1 MANTTCLETKVRNM
15 TGKKATFG
23 FLPPHGKTLA
33 AGEEYTFFG
42 SLTGLLQ
49 AITSKRK
56 RTAFENALKNGYIVV
71 VSSPSIFLYDE
82 TLDVTK
88 TIKVDNGSVS
98 TADPC
103 GVAYSS
109 SI

>member
-1 MANTTCLETKVRNM
+1 MADSTCLETKVRNM
-15 TGKKATFG
+15 SGKAAVFG
-23 FLPPHGKTLA
+23 FLPPHGKKLA
-33 AGEEYTFFG
+33 AGDEYTFFG
-42 SLTGLLQ
+42 SMTGLLQ

-56 RTAFENALKNGYIVV
+56 REAFIAAVKSGDIVV
-71 VSSPSIFLYDE
+71 VSTPSPLFYDE

-88 TIKVDNGSVS
+88 TIKVANNSIS

-103 GVAYSS
+103 GITYSS

>member
-1 MANTTCLETKVRNM
+1 MADSTCLETKVRNM
-15 TGKKATFG
+15 SGKDVVFG
-23 FLPPHGKTLA
+23 FLPPHGKKLA
-33 AGEEYTFFG
+33 AGAEYVFFG

-49 AITSKRK
+49 SITSKRR
-56 RTAFENALKNGYIVV
+56 RTAFINAVKSGDLVV
-71 VSSPSIFLYDE
+71 VSTPSPLFYDE

-88 TIKVDNGSVS
+88 TIKVANNSIS

-103 GVAYSS
+103 GIAYSS

>member
-1 MANTTCLETKVRNM
+1 MS
-15 TGKKATFG
+15 GKAAVFG
-23 FLPPHGKTLA
+23 FLPPHGKKLA
-33 AGEEYTFFG
+33 AGDEYTFFG
-42 SLTGLLQ
+42 SMTGLLQ

-56 RTAFENALKNGYIVV
+56 REAFIAAVKSGDIVV
-71 VSSPSIFLYDE
+71 VSTPSPLFYDE

-88 TIKVDNGSVS
+88 TIKVANNSIS

-103 GVAYSS
+103 GIAYSS

>member
-1 MANTTCLETKVRNM
+1 MS
-15 TGKKATFG
+15 GKTAVFG
-23 FLPPHGKTLA
+23 FLPPHGKRLA
-33 AGEEYTFFG
+33 AGDEYTFFG
-42 SLTGLLQ
+42 SMPGLLQ

-56 RTAFENALKNGYIVV
+56 REAFIASVKSGDIAI
-71 VSSPSIFLYDE
+71 VSSPSPFFYDE

-88 TIKVDNGSVS
+88 TIKVDNDAIS

-103 GVAYSS
+103 GVNYSS

>member
-1 MANTTCLETKVRNM
+1 MS
-15 TGKKATFG
+15 GKAAVFG
-23 FLPPHGKTLA
+23 FLPPHGKKLA
-33 AGEEYTFFG
+33 SGEEYVFFG

-49 AITSKRK
+49 SITSKRK
-56 RTAFENALKNGYIVV
+56 QEAFTNAVKSGDLVV
-71 VSSPSIFLYDE
+71 VSTPAPLFYDP

-88 TIKVDNGSVS
+88 TVKVLNNVISTDN
-98 TADPC
+98 PC

>member
-1 MANTTCLETKVRNM
+1 MADSTCLETKVRNM
-15 TGKKATFG
+15 SGKTAVFG
-23 FLPPHGKTLA
+23 FLPPHGKRLE
-33 AGEEYTFFG
+33 AGDEYTFFG
-42 SLTGLLQ
+42 SMTGLLQ

-56 RTAFENALKNGYIVV
+56 REAFIAAVKSGDIVV
-71 VSSPSIFLYDE
+71 VSTPSPLFYDE

-88 TIKVDNGSVS
+88 TIKVNNNSIS

-103 GVAYSS
+103 GVNYSS

>member
-1 MANTTCLETKVRNM
+1 M
-15 TGKKATFG
+15 
-23 FLPPHGKTLA
+23 
-33 AGEEYTFFG
+33 
-42 SLTGLLQ
+42 TGLLQ

-56 RTAFENALKNGYIVV
+56 REAFIAAVKSGDIVV
-71 VSSPSIFLYDE
+71 VSTPSPLFYDE

-88 TIKVDNGSVS
+88 TIKVANNSIS

-103 GVAYSS
+103 GIAYSS

>member
-1 MANTTCLETKVRNM
+1 MADSTCLETKVRNM
-15 TGKKATFG
+15 SGKTSVFG
-23 FLPPHGKTLA
+23 FLPPHGKRLA
-33 AGEEYTFFG
+33 AGEEYVFFG
-42 SLTGLLQ
+42 SMTGLLQ

-56 RTAFENALKNGYIVV
+56 REAFIAAVKAGTIVV
-71 VSSPSIFLYDE
+71 VSTPTPLLYDA

-88 TIKVDNGSVS
+88 TIKVANNVIS

-109 SI
+109 SM

>member
-1 MANTTCLETKVRNM
+1 MS
-15 TGKKATFG
+15 GKTAVFG
-23 FLPPHGKTLA
+23 FLPPHGKRLA
-33 AGEEYTFFG
+33 AGDEYTFFG
-42 SLTGLLQ
+42 SMPGLLQ

-56 RTAFENALKNGYIVV
+56 REAFITSVKAGDIAI
-71 VSSPSIFLYDE
+71 VSSPSPFFYDE

-88 TIKVDNGSVS
+88 TIKVDNNSIS

-103 GVAYSS
+103 GVNYSS

>member
-1 MANTTCLETKVRNM
+1 MANSTCLETKVRNM
-15 TGKKATFG
+15 SGKAAVFG
-23 FLPPHGKTLA
+23 FLPPHGKKLA
-33 AGEEYTFFG
+33 AGDEYTFFG
-42 SLTGLLQ
+42 SMTGLLQ

-56 RTAFENALKNGYIVV
+56 REAFIAAVKSGDIVV
-71 VSSPSIFLYDE
+71 VSTPSPLFYDE

-88 TIKVDNGSVS
+88 TLKVANNSIS

-103 GVAYSS
+103 GIAYSS

>member
-1 MANTTCLETKVRNM
+1 MS
-15 TGKKATFG
+15 GKAAVFG
-23 FLPPHGKTLA
+23 FLPPHGKKLA
-33 AGEEYTFFG
+33 AGDEYTFFG
-42 SLTGLLQ
+42 SMTGLLQ

-56 RTAFENALKNGYIVV
+56 REAFIAAVKSGDIVV
-71 VSSPSIFLYDE
+71 VSTPSPLFYDE

-88 TIKVDNGSVS
+88 TIKVANNSIS

-103 GVAYSS
+103 GITYSS